1 MLKSILHTKQSIM
14 TKKIISIPFLT
25 VFSTAVLYA
34 QTTVYGYLKDVNGK
48 PIERAE
54 VELKGVGNPQIADK
68 IGYFQF
74 VDIKPG
80 TYQIVVTK
88 PNYETK
94 VIDFNVEDRDRRK
107 DVGVISLSSSFTSAD
122 LGIALLDNNA
132 IDEEA
137 STQSTLGLLQSSRDV
152 YTSIASYDLGFYWF
166 RPRGVDGRLSETM
179 MNGISMAKQT
189 NGFIDFGNWGG
200 LNEITRYPEIAIN
213 HAPSEYAFG
222 GIGSVVYKNTKAS
235 EYRKGSQ
242 LTYSLTNRNYRNRLS
257 YRFSSGMNKKG
268 WAFTGMIARRWA
280 KEGIQE
286 GTFYD
291 GYGAYLG
298 IEKRINSNRTLTFNI
313 IGAPYKRSTAS
324 PNTQEV
330 FDYRGV
336 HYNAYWG
343 YQDGQKRSERV
354 RENFQPLFQLSDYW
368 KINDKTNLWTTV
380 SYQFG
385 KNKGSRLDW
394 FRVQNPSPTYYRRLP
409 SFFSSQFDKARTPA
423 EMEALMSPY
432 NEADQAWKS
441 GTPTITQIDWDEI
454 YRKNQSQPEGNYYGV
469 NGRRA
474 LYFMVDDV
482 NDDKIWN
489 VNSHLTYD
497 FNDKTRFIL
506 NVSYQNY
513 FSNQYREVK
522 DLLGADFALNVDPF
536 AATNNPNTSGQFNDG
551 ETNVTKKVGDRI
563 GYDYNFGRQEVKV
576 NPALKLSLNKF
587 DVFISGLL
595 GYSTSYREGNFR
607 HFLYQN
613 SSQGRSQN
621 YDFLNFGLKGRLTY
635 KIDGRHFLVY
645 NGGYYSQAPFLEDL
659 FINPRLS
666 NTVAPNIRNTI
677 VNANDLSYVISSP
690 FVKLRLTGYLINTYN
705 DTGVQRFFADGIQ
718 LTNMAENG
726 TSTTV
731 QSAFVTQV
739 LSNAKRRN
747 MGAELGVDVKITPT
761 LSLQGMANYGDYTY
775 QNNPN
780 LYFVSEAVGRY
791 KNGLPY
797 ENYGV
802 SYLKG
807 YKQGGTPQMATSLGL
822 RYNSPKFFWIGANWN
837 FLGYNYLDP
846 AALLR
851 TESFV
856 NSSFTGTP
864 YSNATEEELK
874 RVLAPHQ
881 LPSAHFLNINAGKS
895 WLIGRYNMMISA
907 TVNNVLNNKN
917 YATSGFE
924 QVRNTNYQSFSQD
937 FNRDTPLFAP
947 KLWYTQGRSYFVNLQ
962 FRF

>member
-1 MLKSILHTKQSIM
+1 M
-14 TKKIISIPFLT
+14 TKKFALIPVLT
-25 VFSTAVLYA
+25 VFSTAVFYA
-34 QTTVYGYLKDVNGK
+34 QTKVYGYLKDSSGN

-54 VELKGVGNPQIADK
+54 VELKGAGSSQIADK

-74 VDIKPG
+74 VDVKPG
-80 TYQIVVTK
+80 SYQIVVTK
-88 PNYETK
+88 PNYDTK
-94 VIDFNVEDRDRRK
+94 VVDFNVTEEEKRK
-107 DVGVISLSSSFTSAD
+107 DIGVISLKSSLSSTD

-132 IDEEA
+132 FDEET

-152 YTSIASYDLGFYWF
+152 YSNIAAFDLGFYWF
-166 RPRGVDGRLSETM
+166 RPRGVDGRSSETM

-222 GIGSVVYKNTKAS
+222 GIGSVIYKNTKAS

-257 YRFSSGMNKKG
+257 YRFSSGMNKNG

-280 KEGIQE
+280 QEGIQE

-291 GYGAYLG
+291 AYGAYLG
-298 IEKRINSNRTLTFNI
+298 IEKRINSNRTLTFNV
-313 IGAPYKRSTAS
+313 IGSPYKRATAS

-336 HYNAYWG
+336 HYNAFWG
-343 YQDGQKRSERV
+343 YQDGKKRSEMV
-354 RENFQPLFQLSDYW
+354 RESFQPMFQLSDYW
-368 KINDKTNLWTTV
+368 KINEKTNLWTTV

-385 KNKGSRLDW
+385 KNRGSRLDW
-394 FRVQNPSPTYYRRLP
+394 FRVQNPSPIYYRRLP
-409 SFFSSQFDKARTPA
+409 SFYASLMEDART
-423 EMEALMSPY
+423 EADLQALQSPY
-432 NEADQAWKS
+432 NDAVNAWTNGEPS
-441 GTPTITQIDWDEI
+441 TTQINWDEL
-454 YRKNQSQPEGNYYGV
+454 YRRNQFQPEANHYGV

-482 NDDKIWN
+482 SDDKIWN
-489 VNSHLTYD
+489 VNTHFTHN
-497 FNDKTRFIL
+497 FTDKSRFIL
-506 NVSYQNY
+506 NVAHQNY

-522 DLLGADFALNVDPF
+522 DLLGADFALNVNPF
-536 AATNNPNTSGQFNDG
+536 AATNTPGATGQYNDG
-551 ETNVTKKVGDRI
+551 EANVTKKVGERI
-563 GYDYNFGRQEVKV
+563 GYDYNFARQEVKV

-587 DVFISGLL
+587 DIFVSGLF
-595 GYSTSYREGNFR
+595 GYTNSYREGNFK
-607 HFLYQN
+607 HFLFPNN
-613 SSQGRSQN
+613 SLGRSKDYVFMN
-621 YDFLNFGLKGRLTY
+621 YGLKSNVTY
-635 KIDGRHFLVY
+635 KINGRNFLVY
-645 NGGYYSQAPFLEDL
+645 NGAYYTQAPFLEDL
-659 FINPRLS
+659 FIDPRIS
-666 NTVAPNIRNTI
+666 NNTSPNIRNTVI
-677 VNANDLSYVISSP
+677 NANDLSYVISSP
-690 FVKLRLTGYLINTYN
+690 FVKMRLTAFLVNTQN
-705 DTGVQRFFADGIQ
+705 DTSVQRFFADGIQ
-718 LTNMAENG
+718 LTNMSDDGSAA
-726 TSTTV
+726 TV

-739 LSNAKRRN
+739 MSNVEKRNR
-747 MGAELGVDVKITPT
+747 GAELGLDIKITPT
-761 LSLQGMANYGDYTY
+761 LSFQGIANYGDYTY
-775 QNNPN
+775 RNNPN
-780 LYFVSEAVGRY
+780 IYFVSEAVSRY
-791 KNGLPY
+791 RDGLPY

-807 YKQGGTPQMATSLGL
+807 YKQGGTPQVATSAGL

-856 NSSFTGTP
+856 NSRFTGTP
-864 YSNATEEELK
+864 YANLTEAELR
-874 RVLAPHQ
+874 RVLAPNL
-881 LPSAHFLNINAGKS
+881 LPSAHFFNVNAGKS
-895 WLIGRYNMMISA
+895 WVIGRYYVMISA

-937 FNRDTPLFAP
+937 FNRENSLFAP